1 MRKTSEFT
9 KSRLHFFPEYATMK
23 ITKLKEESGMSKFF
37 SVVGYVVTVIGTAL
51 GILYLINKFS
61 AKDEV
66 EEEVTAE
73 DTDLSES
80 EEETAEEPAPAAE

>member
-1 MRKTSEFT
+1 
-9 KSRLHFFPEYATMK
+9 
-23 ITKLKEESGMSKFF
+23 MSKFF

-73 DTDLSES
+73 DADLSES

>member
-1 MRKTSEFT
+1 
-9 KSRLHFFPEYATMK
+9 
-23 ITKLKEESGMSKFF
+23 MSKFF

-73 DTDLSES
+73 DADFSES